1 MKETTLRHV
10 IPWIGR
16 STELAEKRMLEIGC
30 GEGGNLVPFEEAGC
44 IVTGVDRNPKRIDQA
59 KEYINEF
66 NADSKIELLTAEAMA
81 LDSTSFGQFDL
92 IILKDFIEHID
103 QEPFLAKLKS
113 LLKPNGLV
121 FIGFPPWQMP
131 YGGHQQVCSNRF
143 SKLPWIHLMPRVL
156 YLNYLRWMGEPEP
169 VVLNMAENIDTGLS
183 IESLKSKLKQAG
195 FRISDEEF
203 YLINPGYEVKFN
215 LRPRKQLP
223 ILRSIPWLRNFYT
236 TCYYCLVELDSER

>member
-66 NADSKIELLTAEAMA
+66 NADSKIELLTAEAME
-81 LDSTSFGQFDL
+81 LDRSSIGQFDL

-103 QEPFLAKLKS
+103 QTPFLNRLKG
-113 LLKPNGLV
+113 LLRPNGLV

-131 YGGHQQVCSNRF
+131 FGGHQQVCSNRF

-156 YLNYLRWMGEPEP
+156 YLNHLRLMGEPKP